1 MQQQRGNKM
10 EKNPI
15 VLETKI
21 ETLQD
26 ILKKFEQPDTDQG
39 MLEAFEAIKKEIA
52 TDLLINKL
60 SLEVQKKGTVEADT
74 IKEIVGEYFS

>member
-1 MQQQRGNKM
+1 M

-26 ILKKFEQPDTDQG
+26 ILKKFEHPDTDQG